1 LSAAPATPGVA
12 WLAINLDRSPERL
25 AELAGRLDA
34 LAIDWMRVPAI
45 DGRRLALPLPGI
57 DAGYYR
63 AHHGRELLPDEVGCF
78 LSHLR
83 AMTAFLAL
91 PARYAVVLEDDA
103 RVTPQAV
110 RLVRTLTAEGAPDD
124 WDLVKLEA
132 HHGAVGLPIRWLAE
146 GARLCALPLR
156 SAGSAAYLVN
166 RVGAAALLDRLLP
179 MRFPYDHAFDR
190 AWDLRIRVRAVLP
203 LPIEAPRATS
213 TISRAGTAARK
224 QAPWQIRAQTKSMRL
239 LAGLAAW
246 ASPARPFPARSAS
259 APGAERLFDQV
270 EQAIAGRA

>member
-1 LSAAPATPGVA
+1 MSAGPTTSGVA

-25 AELAGRLDA
+25 AAMARRLDG

-57 DAGYYR
+57 DAELYR

-83 AMTAFLAL
+83 AMTTFLAL
-91 PARYAVVLEDDA
+91 PSRYAMVLEDDA
-103 RVTPQAV
+103 LVTPEAV
-110 RLVRTLTAEGAPDD
+110 GLVRTLTAERAPDD
-124 WDLVKLEA
+124 WDLVKFEA
-132 HHGAVGLPIRWLAE
+132 HHGAVGLPIRRLAD

-166 RVGAAALLDRLLP
+166 RVAAAALLERLLP
-179 MRFPYDHAFDR
+179 MRFPYDQAFDR

-224 QAPWQIRAQTKSMRL
+224 QAPWRIRAQTKSMRL
-239 LAGLAAW
+239 VAGLAAW
-246 ASPARPFPARSAS
+246 ASPARPSSARSAA
-259 APGAERLFDQV
+259 APGAERLFDRV
-270 EQAIAGRA
+270 ERAIAERV

>member
-1 LSAAPATPGVA
+1 MSAAPTTSGVA

-25 AELAGRLDA
+25 AEMAGRLDG

-45 DGRRLALPLPGI
+45 DGRRIALPLPGV
-57 DAGYYR
+57 DAAFYR
-63 AHHGRELLPDEVGCF
+63 AHHGRELLPDEAGCF

-83 AMTAFLAL
+83 AMKAFLASPL
-91 PARYAVVLEDDA
+91 RYAMVLEDDA
-103 RVTPQAV
+103 RVTPEAV
-110 RLVRTLTAEGAPDD
+110 RLVGMLTAEGAPDD
-124 WDLVKLEA
+124 WDLVKFEA
-132 HHGAVGLPIRWLAE
+132 HHGAVGLPVRRLAD

-166 RVGAAALLDRLLP
+166 RIAAAALLDRLLP

-213 TISRAGTAARK
+213 TISRPGTAARK
-224 QAPWQIRAQTKSMRL
+224 QAPWQIRAKTKSMRL
-239 LAGLAAW
+239 VAALVAW

-259 APGAERLFDQV
+259 ALDAERLFDRA
-270 EQAIAGRA
+270 ERAIAERA